1 MRLKWIIVL
10 IFLCS
15 LLVGCDK
22 QTGIEYIRQP
32 KENIE
37 KIDLIYNR
45 TGEESTLLYTLTGE
59 QLENFMEI
67 LSAITIREHWKP
79 HGTLG
84 YLVICLSYKNGD
96 VQMIGT
102 QSSAYKPSENE
113 LEMDYDNWHYI
124 SYSEAYDLFIK
135 YVDEEILSS
144 MN

>member
-1 MRLKWIIVL
+1 M
-10 IFLCS
+10 CS
-15 LLVGCDK
+15 LLVGCTK

-37 KIDLIYNR
+37 KIELIYNR

-59 QLENFMEI
+59 QMESFI
-67 LSAITIREHWKP
+67 EIFSTITICEHREP
-79 HGTLG
+79 QGSLG

-102 QSSAYKPSENE
+102 QASAYKSIENE

-124 SYSEAYDLFIK
+124 RYSEAYDLFIK
-135 YVDEEILSS
+135 YVDEEMLSS